1 MLTTIENIG
10 IRAENRVFTALK
22 TLPSP
27 WQVFP
32 TVEWR
37 LLRGDGEVIGEADVV
52 VFHPH
57 YGLVVFEIK
66 AGAVDVREGDWFYAS
81 GRIMKQSPFSQARRN
96 RYALTDKLIQ
106 RLGKSAFDLLTITH
120 AVWFPDVHWSGPMP
134 GSEAAT
140 RAFLFDRDALA
151 KPEKYLLQLFK
162 AATPSPIA
170 WSSVQQKALK
180 EILAPDC
187 QLLVPLVVQ
196 LDNTL
201 ADLQQATEQQI
212 AILRMLRTQP
222 RLLVEGCAGSGKTL
236 LAICLAREHAA
247 LGKSVLLTCFNRNL
261 ADYLSDVLADVPAI
275 TVLNFHELVRTR
287 VLAAGLLFQVPE
299 DLQQRIKFFRD
310 DCPELLIEAVES
322 LGEAFDTL
330 IVDEG
335 ADFTATWW
343 VALELLGRQDFSWY
357 CFFDRQQTLYQ
368 DNKDWVPPFN
378 AVSFIL
384 DTNLRNTRPI
394 GELAAKWG
402 QINRPNAFRIEEG
415 LLPEI
420 QYSLNF
426 SLMGGQL
433 KQLLRNL
440 INREHIA
447 PERIVVLSPY
457 RHTNAKSTWSGGL
470 SEVTISTQMHKTITA
485 CVRVGTLQ
493 GFKGLEA
500 DVIIL
505 VGLDDQATSHPE
517 WLYVGASRAKVA
529 LYALFLES
537 TIGLMTTL
545 V

>member
-1 MLTTIENIG
+1 MLIPIDAIG

-22 TLPSP
+22 VLPSP

-37 LLRGDGEVIGEADVV
+37 LLRGEVEVIGEADLV

-66 AGAVDVREGDWFYAS
+66 AGAVDVREGEWFYAS
-81 GRIMKQSPFSQARRN
+81 GRSMKQSPFSQARRN

-106 RLGKSAFDLLTITH
+106 RFGKSAFEALTLTH
-120 AVWFPDVHWSGPMP
+120 AVWFPDVHWSGPIP
-134 GSEAAT
+134 GTEAAT
-140 RAFLFDRDALA
+140 RAFLFDRDALT
-151 KPEKYLLQLFK
+151 KPEKYLLQLFR
-162 AATPSPIA
+162 AVTATPLV
-170 WSSVQQKALK
+170 WSSFQQKAVR

-187 QLLVPLVVQ
+187 HLLVPMVVQ
-196 LDNTL
+196 LDETL
-201 ADLQQATEQQI
+201 VDLQQATEQQI
-212 AILRMLRTQP
+212 AILRMLRTQS

-236 LAICLAREHAA
+236 LAVCLAREHAT

-261 ADYLSDVLADVPAI
+261 AEYLSDVLADVPPV
-275 TVLNFHELVRTR
+275 TVMNFHELVRTR
-287 VLAAGLLFQVPE
+287 VLAAGLSFQVPE
-299 DLQQRIKFFRD
+299 ELQQRIKFFRD
-310 DCPELLIEAVES
+310 DCPELLINAVEL
-322 LGEAFDTL
+322 LGEGFDTL

-335 ADFTATWW
+335 ADFTSTWW
-343 VALELLGRQDFSWY
+343 VALEVLGRQDFSWY
-357 CFFDRQQTLYQ
+357 CFFDRQQAIYQ
-368 DNKDWVPPFN
+368 DDNDWAPPFN
-378 AVSFIL
+378 AVPFVL

-394 GELAAKWG
+394 GEHAAKWG
-402 QINRPNAFRIEEG
+402 QVSLPNAFRIEEG
-415 LLPEI
+415 LLPEV

-426 SLMGGQL
+426 TLMGEQL

-440 INREHIA
+440 INRERIA

-457 RHTNAKSTWSGGL
+457 RHTNQKSTWSIGL
-470 SEVTISTQMHKTITA
+470 SEISISTQMHKTIA
-485 CVRVGTLQ
+485 GCVRVGAIQ

-505 VGLDDQATSHPE
+505 VGLDNQATSHPE

-537 TIGLMTTL
+537 TLH
-545 V
+545 